1 VFLFSLA
8 GSAASAAL
16 MYGLRRIL
24 GARIGLAGISV
35 AGAFASNGAQLVLA
49 RFFLFGES
57 AVYLAPPFLA
67 AGIVSGVVLGIFADA
82 FAARSRFLRDIAEAR
97 PQAGFAGKAALRP
110 LDRRPADRRPADQSY
125 DTRPP
130 VKPPRLLPL
139 FRFLAGF
146 IAAIVFL
153 AVSPLVV
160 KAALFFLFWLLA
172 AFTIPAG
179 KKPRLT
185 VTLIVIT
192 GIVACNLFPPFGK
205 VLASAGPF
213 TIALGSLESGIR
225 KALNLEGL
233 IMLSKLAVPA
243 NMSLPGAFGKLLAET
258 FCMLEK
264 LNRYRGLFAG
274 SATGN
279 GADSGDKNGA
289 DKDGADKGDADNTVR
304 KRRFME
310 RLDTMLLELN
320 AG

>member
-8 GSAASAAL
+8 GSVLSAAA
-16 MYGLRRIL
+16 MYGLRRLFGGHIS
-24 GARIGLAGISV
+24 LAGISV
-35 AGAFASNGAQLVLA
+35 AGAFVSNGAQLVLA

-67 AGIVSGVVLGIFADA
+67 AGIVSGAALGIFADT

-110 LDRRPADRRPADQSY
+110 LDRRPADQRY
-125 DTRPP
+125 DARPP
-130 VKPPRLLPL
+130 AKPPRLLPL
-139 FRFLAGF
+139 FRFLAGL

-185 VTLIVIT
+185 VTLVVIT

-264 LNRYRGLFAG
+264 LNRYRGLFR
-274 SATGN
+274 
-279 GADSGDKNGA
+279 DKNHA
-289 DKDGADKGDADNTVR
+289 NRNNAAR

-310 RLDTMLLELN
+310 RLDTMLLELS